1 MAIGTDVKAPYYILG
16 ADGNY
21 HKLLNENI
29 VEQIEGVGR
38 RPATAYE
45 AGDVVASS
53 TNSKVLLLCTQAGT
67 TAETD
72 LNIASKNAG
81 DVVTDGTVTWEVID
95 RRITFNNLPNK
106 PTTLAGYGITDAGL
120 PVGHEFF
127 TTNPNIPAGCIPLL
141 GGEYSRTTYADLWA
155 WVQTQNGYLVEESAW
170 QAKATA
176 NGGNVPFYSK
186 GNGSTTFRV
195 PALKCWV
202 RGAGSIS
209 EVGGYLAAGL
219 PNIEGEWDNINQSSV
234 HMANVHSNSILIG
247 SFKKGKYYASGY
259 TGRYNDVPAYNLG
272 FDASLSNPIYGSS
285 DTVQPPSIV
294 GLWCVK
300 AYGTI
305 TNVGSTDISN
315 ISTGLTQA
323 ETRISA
329 LENHGAGAT
338 VVESY
343 RNGTEWYRVW
353 SDGWVE
359 QGGYVPKNSDTS
371 STVITINFLKPFAN
385 EDYVMYGGIQST
397 DSTTS
402 TTYRGVGVRGE
413 NTTDVHSKTGF
424 KMLKHPYA
432 SKFWYACGQ
441 GA

>member
-81 DVVTDGTVTWEVID
+81 DVVMDGTATWEVID

-155 WVQTQNGYLVEESAW
+155 WVQTQNGYLLEESAW
-170 QAKATA
+170 QTKATA

-186 GNGSTTFRV
+186 GDGSTTFRV

-202 RGAGSIS
+202 KGADSIS
-209 EVGGYLAAGL
+209 EVGSYLEAGL
-219 PNIEGEWDNINQSSV
+219 PNIT
-234 HMANVHSNSILIG
+234 G
-247 SFKKGKYYASGY
+247 SFGKTQTISNDSFGKGAFKSVFEKMEGDASAGATKLY
-259 TGRYNDVPAYNLG
+259 SFT
-272 FDASLSNPIYGSS
+272 FDASLSDPIYGAS

-300 AYGTI
+300 AYGTV
-305 TNVGSTDISN
+305 TNVGSTDVSN
-315 ISTGLTQA
+315 IASGLTSL
-323 ETRISA
+323 ETRFDALSNNVDGINDYVVDRYVSDSKWWRKWKSGWLEQGAMEPLDSNGSA
-329 LENHGAGAT
+329 LVNITLLQPFIDTNYSCFITGTRLGTISSSDAFDYGVCVGNKT
-338 VVESY
+338 TTNFSY
-343 RNGTEWYRVW
+343 TF
-353 SDGWVE
+353 
-359 QGGYVPKNSDTS
+359 QAQKNP
-371 STVITINFLKPFAN
+371 VA
-385 EDYVMYGGIQST
+385 
-397 DSTTS
+397 
-402 TTYRGVGVRGE
+402 
-413 NTTDVHSKTGF
+413 
-424 KMLKHPYA
+424 
-432 SKFWYACGQ
+432 WYACGQ

>member
-1 MAIGTDVKAPYYILG
+1 M
-16 ADGNY
+16 
-21 HKLLNENI
+21 
-29 VEQIEGVGR
+29 
-38 RPATAYE
+38 
-45 AGDVVASS
+45 
-53 TNSKVLLLCTQAGT
+53 
-67 TAETD
+67 
-72 LNIASKNAG
+72 
-81 DVVTDGTVTWEVID
+81 
-95 RRITFNNLPNK
+95 
-106 PTTLAGYGITDAGL
+106 
-120 PVGHEFF
+120 
-127 TTNPNIPAGCIPLL
+127 
-141 GGEYSRTTYADLWA
+141 
-155 WVQTQNGYLVEESAW
+155 
-170 QAKATA
+170 
-176 NGGNVPFYSK
+176 
-186 GNGSTTFRV
+186 
-195 PALKCWV
+195 

-219 PNIEGEWDNINQSSV
+219 PNITGTLLGSG
-234 HMANVHSNSILIG
+234 SNSINYETYFTGAFAYTNAVISKTYG
-247 SFKKGKYYASGY
+247 ASERNEKHNSSADFNASF
-259 TGRYNDVPAYNLG
+259 
-272 FDASLSNPIYGSS
+272 SNPIYGSS

-305 TNVGSTDISN
+305 TNVGSTDVAD